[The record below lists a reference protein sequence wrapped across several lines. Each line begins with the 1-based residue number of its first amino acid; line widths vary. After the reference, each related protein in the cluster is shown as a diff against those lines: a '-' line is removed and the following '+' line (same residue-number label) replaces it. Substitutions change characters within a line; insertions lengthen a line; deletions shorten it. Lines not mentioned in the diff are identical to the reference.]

1 MRCGE
6 VAASAVS
13 EFLKFFGQ
21 NADGWKS
28 HISYFLNVYRGNP
41 RDGYYFHQLGND
53 KRTNAN
59 ENKDF
64 CFCGGSEILMAPQ
77 RAVLKFS

>member
-53 KRTNAN
+53 KRTNEMKTKTFVFVVALKIAVFN
-59 ENKDF
+59 GSTK
-64 CFCGGSEILMAPQ
+64 GG
-77 RAVLKFS
+77 F